1 MTNEVQREH
10 DADNLIENHQPA
22 WKIDQAP
29 LKDGTGYADVL
40 RNVAPFLPSTQP
52 GSRFHEGFEDRCQKL
67 GHAANTQIAVDYG
80 DQQVT
85 YATLLDRANQ
95 LAWYFKQLA
104 IPAGARIA
112 LLLDRSIDSYAAV
125 LAASK
130 IGAAYVPL
138 DASFPRDRILYM
150 LEDSEV
156 QVVLTLRMFTDI
168 FEGSD
173 ATVLSLEDS
182 HEAIAKCPVTPFDRV
197 AEETER
203 DPLAYLIYT
212 SGSTGKPKGVPIR
225 HSSICNFMDV
235 ATRLYGYQ
243 ASDRVYQGLTIAFD
257 FSFEEVWIP
266 LFTGAC
272 LVPALANVKLVGCD
286 LSAYLAEHS
295 ITALCCTPTMLSTL
309 NAELPQLRF
318 MLLSGE
324 ACPEDVV
331 APWLSP
337 NRRILNVYGP
347 TETTVTAT
355 WAVVEQ
361 GKPITIGG
369 PLPTYDI
376 VVVHPD
382 TGKPVAQGE
391 TGEICIAGV
400 GLCDD
405 YLNRPEKTAQA
416 FMPDMIGLPNN
427 PSNRLYRTGDLGRIN
442 QQYEIEYLGR
452 IDTQVKIRG
461 YRIELEEIESI
472 ARAVEGVEQA
482 VVQPFDIDGS
492 KTLVAFLTPT
502 EPDKPVDINSV
513 FESLKTALPSYMVP
527 AYYEQLDDIPVL
539 PSGKTDRNA
548 LQAPTGNR
556 FSAEIKG
563 EMVKPNTPLESD
575 LADVMAEVLNVD
587 AVSVAGNFFE
597 DLNADSLNMAVYVTA
612 VGSKLGID
620 HLTMRQLYEYPTIQ
634 KVAAHLA
641 KQTTQHKPKTEV
653 NNKPKTA
660 YDQHKDNPHIPSYW
674 ARYTMGTAQLGFLF
688 TLLFLTTWLA
698 VYIYHWVIASETFTT
713 MYLRTLVSTT
723 GLFFGM
729 TILLI
734 AIKWL
739 VIGKLTPEPVKVW
752 SVKHFR
758 LWVAELAVKFNPL
771 AAFIGTP
778 IYNTYLRWVGAKIG
792 KDALV
797 LSSSVAYPDMLSIGK
812 NTVIRD
818 SVYMPGYTAANG
830 YLYPGHIE
838 VGENAV
844 ICEDTVLEINSR
856 VGNHVQIGL
865 VSTVE
870 EWQTIPDNSVYQGTP
885 AEPSTSNFDHLPA
898 SKITNLRKIFYVVT
912 VFTYSALVAS
922 LGFTV
927 LNSLI
932 GYGISSGHASNSNLI
947 IVSSLLFFASLLFSM
962 AYMYVVPR
970 IVQHLVQTEKV
981 LPRYGIQFELAKW
994 MNASTNNQYFN
1005 RLFGDSALILGWLSI
1020 VGYDL
1025 KEATQTGSNF
1035 GVEQKHN
1042 NPFKVK
1048 FGSGTMVADGLSL
1061 LNTETSITSFMVRQI
1076 NVPADTYF
1084 GNSLFYPS
1092 YATSLGNNCLI
1103 GTKTAIP
1110 VDGKVRENTGLVG
1123 SPAFEIPR
1131 NVARDTKFD
1140 HFKEPA
1146 LLAKRLK
1153 AKLHYNLRTIG
1164 LFLIRGL
1171 FFTAVSLLVLR
1182 YFSGIA
1188 ESSDVD
1194 QNTLFTALEL
1204 TGSVIVLYLMIGGIT
1219 ILTER
1224 MVYGFKPIEPE
1235 YCSIYEEPFWQH
1247 ERFWKLAADDM
1258 IKLLDGTPFK
1268 SWVLRMQGAKVGK
1281 GLFDNGCAFAEPNM
1295 VSIGDHC
1302 TFNSGAYVQCH
1313 SLENGALKSDRVNIQ
1328 SNCTLG
1334 TNAFIQYGTVLE
1346 NQTYLSANANL
1357 MKGATIETGTIWAGN
1372 PARKK

>member
-1 MTNEVQREH
+1 MLNEALQEY
-10 DADNLIENHQPA
+10 DADNLIQNHQPA
-22 WKIDQAP
+22 WKIDQVP
-29 LKDGTGYADVL
+29 LNDGTGYADVL

-52 GSRFHEGFEDRCQKL
+52 GSRFHQGFEDRCLKL
-67 GHAANTQIAVDYG
+67 GKAANTQIAVDYG
-80 DQQVT
+80 DHQVT
-85 YATLLDRANQ
+85 YAALFDRANQ

-104 IPAGARIA
+104 VPAGARIA

-156 QVVLTLRMFTDI
+156 QAVLTLRKFTEI
-168 FEGSD
+168 FEGST
-173 ATVLSLEDS
+173 ATVISLEDS
-182 HEAIAKCPVTPFDRV
+182 YEAIAECPITPFEMV
-197 AEETER
+197 TKETEL

-272 LVPALANVKLVGCD
+272 LVPAPANVKLVGCD
-286 LSAYLAEHS
+286 LAAYLAEHN

-309 NAELPQLRF
+309 NADLPKLRF

-337 NRRILNVYGP
+337 KRRILNVYGP

-355 WAVVEQ
+355 WAVVE
-361 GKPITIGG
+361 KNKAITIGG

-376 VVVHPD
+376 VIVNPD
-382 TGKPVAQGE
+382 TGKAMPQGE
-391 TGEICIAGV
+391 TGEVCIAGV

-416 FMPDMIGLPNN
+416 FMPDIIGLPNN
-427 PSNRLYRTGDLGRIN
+427 PSERLYRTGDLGRIN
-442 QQYEIEYLGR
+442 NHHEIEYLGR

-461 YRIELEEIESI
+461 YRIELEEIESV

-482 VVQPFDIDGS
+482 VVQPFEIDGS
-492 KTLVAFLTPT
+492 KTLVAFLTPEKQNT
-502 EPDKPVDINSV
+502 TIEIATV
-513 FESLKTALPSYMVP
+513 FEALKTALPGYMVP
-527 AYYEQLDDIPVL
+527 AYYEQLTEIPVL
-539 PSGKTDRNA
+539 PSGKTNRNA
-548 LQAPTGNR
+548 LEAPKGPR
-556 FSAEIKG
+556 YRAEMTG
-563 EMVKPNTPLESD
+563 EMVKPATKLESD
-575 LADVMAEVLNVD
+575 LAKVLADVINVD
-587 AVSVAGNFFE
+587 EVSVAGNFFE
-597 DLNADSLNMAVYVTA
+597 DLGADSLNMAVFVTA
-612 VGSKLGID
+612 VANKLGIEN
-620 HLTMRQLYEYPTIQ
+620 LTMRQLYEFPTIQ
-634 KVAAHLA
+634 KVAENLA
-641 KQTTQHKPKTEV
+641 AVSKTNAIPAMQHTE
-653 NNKPKTA
+653 KTA
-660 YDQHKDNPHIPSYW
+660 YEQHKDNPHIPSYW
-674 ARYTMGTAQLGFLF
+674 ARYTMGIAQVSVYFAQTFLF
-688 TLLFLTTWLA
+688 AWLA
-698 VYIYHWVIASETFTT
+698 VYIFYWVIAAESYTG
-713 MYLRTLVSTT
+713 MYLRTLASTT
-723 GLFFGM
+723 GLFFG
-729 TILLI
+729 TSALFI

-739 VIGKLTPEPVKVW
+739 VVGKLTTEPVKIW

-758 LWVAELAVKFNPL
+758 LWLSEIVVKFNPL
-771 AAFIGTP
+771 SAFIGTP

-792 KDALV
+792 EDALV
-797 LSSSVAYPDMLSIGK
+797 LSPSIAYPDMISIGQ
-812 NTVIRD
+812 NTVIRE

-830 YLYPGHIE
+830 YLYPGQIE

-856 VGNHVQIGL
+856 VGDNVQIGL

-870 EWQTIPDNSVYQGTP
+870 EWQMIPDNSVYQGVP
-885 AEPSTSNFDHLPA
+885 AEPSHSNFDHLPA
-898 SKITNLRKIFYVVT
+898 SKITNLRKFLYVAT
-912 VFTYSALVAS
+912 VFTYTNLVAPIGII
-922 LGFTV
+922 LMI
-927 LNSLI
+927 SLI

-947 IVSSLLFFASLLFSM
+947 IVSSLFFLASLLFGM

-970 IVQHLVQTEKV
+970 IVQYFVQTEKV
-981 LPRYGIQFELAKW
+981 HPRYGIQFELAKW
-994 MNASTNNQYFN
+994 MNASTNSQYFN

-1048 FGSGTMVADGLSL
+1048 FGADTMVADGLSL
-1061 LNTETSITSFMVRQI
+1061 LNTEASTTSFMVRQI

-1084 GNSLFYPS
+1084 GNSLFYPG
-1092 YATSLGNNCLI
+1092 YTTSLGNNCLI

-1146 LLAKRLK
+1146 LLAKGLK
-1153 AKLHYNLRTIG
+1153 AKLHYNLQTIG

-1171 FFTAVSLLVLR
+1171 FFTALSLLTLR
-1182 YFSGIA
+1182 YFLGIA
-1188 ESSDVD
+1188 ESSDIA

-1204 TGSVIVLYLMIGGIT
+1204 TGSLIVLYLMIGGIT

-1281 GLFDNGCAFAEPNM
+1281 GLFDNGCGFAEPSM
-1295 VSIGDHC
+1295 VSIGDNC
-1302 TFNSGAYVQCH
+1302 TFNSASYVQCH
-1313 SLENGALKSDRVNIQ
+1313 SLENGTLKSDRVNIQ

-1346 NQTYLSANANL
+1346 GQSYLSANANL